1 MKDRLPSNAI
11 TPEDLISTL
20 PGTPGFYL
28 DLRMMIQNRTKEPK
42 LIFAKD
48 IVAVMRENERGAFLE
63 GRKPGE
69 NHLPCQVI
77 SG

>member
-28 DLRMMIQNRTKEPK
+28 DLRMMIQNRKKEPK

-48 IVAVMRENERGAFLE
+48 IVAVVRENE
-63 GRKPGE
+63 
-69 NHLPCQVI
+69 
-77 SG
+77 